1 MDIYFTFVV
10 RNTEGYTIIEQPAGP
25 ASVVY
30 INWLNV
36 SGVTHTI
43 HASHWNKCVYCENV
57 YTVKWGW
64 PILFRKGNAASLEVP
79 IAQGG
84 KIGLVESTELG
95 EKKKNPLKGNN
106 KRGSKKK

>member
-1 MDIYFTFVV
+1 MNIYLTFVV

-25 ASVVY
+25 ASVVH

-84 KIGLVESTELG
+84 KIGLVESTEL
-95 EKKKNPLKGNN
+95 KKNPSRGNN
-106 KRGSKKK
+106 NRGSKKK